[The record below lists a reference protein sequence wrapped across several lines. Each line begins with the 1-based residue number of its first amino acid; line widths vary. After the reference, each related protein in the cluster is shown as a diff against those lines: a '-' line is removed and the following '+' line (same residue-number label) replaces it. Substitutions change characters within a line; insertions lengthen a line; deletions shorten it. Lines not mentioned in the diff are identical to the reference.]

1 MPLGKLAVT
10 AFALILVPFQLVE
23 AQPPD
28 EAPPRAGKLDWIR
41 PSDDKT
47 HFVLDGSNE
56 RVVMWGFNYDHDEPG
71 RLLEDYWADEW
82 ATVVEDFREMKELGA
97 NVVRVH
103 LQTGR
108 FMKGPKEPDEANLA
122 RLGELVKL
130 AEETGLYL
138 DLTGL
143 GCYHKQDV
151 PEWYDD
157 LEESARWDVQA
168 EFWKAVAKVC
178 KDSPAIFCYDLMNEP
193 VLAGGEGE
201 KNWLAGEPLGG
212 KYFVQRITLDAKGR
226 SSHEIAKAW
235 IERLTSAIR
244 SVDDRHM
251 ITVGVIPWAQVFKG
265 AKPLF
270 HDPEVGAS
278 LDFVSVHFYPKKDQ
292 LDETLEALKV
302 YEVGKP
308 LVIEEIFPL
317 SASLEET
324 ADFIDRS
331 RSHVDG
337 WISFYW
343 GRSIEEYEK
352 DGDLKGAIVAAWLR
366 KFREMS
372 PYTPTDDQK

>member
-1 MPLGKLAVT
+1 MWSGKLAL
-10 AFALILVPFQLVE
+10 AALALVQ
-23 AQPPD
+23 
-28 EAPPRAGKLDWIR
+28 AGAVASAADKLDWIR

-47 HFVLDGSNE
+47 HFVFDGSNQ
-56 RVVMWGFNYDHDEPG
+56 RVVMWGFNYDHDAPG
-71 RLLEDYWADEW
+71 RLIEDYWADEW
-82 ATVVEDFREMKELGA
+82 ATVAEDFREMKALGA

-108 FMKGPKEPDEANLA
+108 FMKGPKEPDKANLA
-122 RLGELVKL
+122 RLADLVKL

-138 DLTGL
+138 DVTGL

-151 PEWYDD
+151 PAWYDE

-168 EFWKAVAKVC
+168 EFWKAVAGAC
-178 KDSPAIFCYDLMNEP
+178 KDSPAVFCYDLMNEP
-193 VLAGGEGE
+193 ILDGGGEEG
-201 KNWLAGEPLGG
+201 KKTWLAGEPLGG

-226 SSHEIAKAW
+226 EGKAIAKAW
-235 IERLTSAIR
+235 IDRLTNAIR

-270 HDPEVGAS
+270 HDPEAGAA
-278 LDFVSVHFYPKKDQ
+278 LDFVSVHFYPKKDK

-317 SASLEET
+317 AASLEET
-324 ADFIDRS
+324 AAFIDRS
-331 RSHVDG
+331 REHVDG

-343 GRSIEEYEK
+343 GRTIEEYEK

-366 KFREMS
+366 KFREMA
-372 PYTPTDDQK
+372 PR